1 MDDVFK
7 DAMKEIFRDA
17 PPELVTGFKEKMRF
31 IQSQYKHNTTTVQSC
46 LEGMDDPPKLVEL
59 LVAAYVVNGGL
70 LFKHGEMAAEE
81 DDEAY
86 TRLMQEMEELQC
98 SPPPSKT
105 PAAAKTGLTEPQAA
119 GLIEPQ
125 AAGKTGLVEHAPPR
139 VGPPRQ
145 Q

>member
-17 PPELVTGFKEKMRF
+17 PPELVAGFKDKMRF
-31 IQSQYKHNTTTVQSC
+31 IQSQYKHSKTTVQSC

-70 LFKHGEMAAEE
+70 LFKHGDLATTEE
-81 DDEAY
+81 DDDAY

-98 SPPPSKT
+98 SPSCEVKT
-105 PAAAKTGLTEPQAA
+105 PAKTGIEAAPHRAGQAA
-119 GLIEPQ
+119 DRLQ
-125 AAGKTGLVEHAPPR
+125 L
-139 VGPPRQ
+139 
-145 Q
+145 